1 MMPAFDAFERL
12 GLRDRPDADFHT
24 LAGFALHQLQHIPEA
39 GETFVFDNWRF
50 EVLDMDGMRI
60 DKMLATRIP
69 ADGAEA

>member
-60 DKMLATRIP
+60 DKMLATRIS